1 MTTVDLVIPIHE
13 SPAIEHPLKE
23 SAHLPRA
30 VKSRGPV
37 IPRTRKALLF
47 CSLLVNAV
55 FLSTGT
61 GTCLASGTEAAHP
74 IGQSLAV
81 WTIIPFAGILLSIA
95 LCPLLTPHFWH
106 RHFGKASAFW
116 ALLFA
121 LPFLYVYRGLAFY
134 EILHIFLIDYIPFI
148 ILLWGLFTIS
158 GGIVLK
164 GSLRGTPTVNTVMLL
179 IGTLLASWVGT
190 TGASMVMIRPVL
202 RANKYRVKKAHIIC
216 FFIFLVA
223 NIGGSLTPLGDP
235 PLFLG
240 FLHNVP
246 FFWVTTHLLPEM
258 LAASLILLS
267 LFYVIDLHYFRKEEQ
282 QEEESLLPPSN
293 AGKSAAFGIEGI
305 HNFALLAGVV
315 GIILVSGY
323 WRPGHI
329 SILGVD
335 VHLQNLLR
343 DGVIIVLGL
352 LSLYSTPKR
361 LREAN
366 EFSWFPIM
374 EVAKLFAGIFVT
386 IIPALAIL
394 KAGTHGA
401 LAALITSVETPA
413 HYFWASGILSSFLDN
428 APTYLTFFNMALGKI
443 GISEAAVPAA
453 LATGT
458 AATNPVFIS
467 YLQAVSAGAV
477 FMGANTYIGNAPNF
491 MVKSIAEEAGV
502 NMPSFFGYMF
512 KYSLPILIPVFI
524 LTTFLFF

>member
-1 MTTVDLVIPIHE
+1 MTTEELVIPIHE
-13 SPAIEHPLKE
+13 PPSHDHPSEE
-23 SAHLPRA
+23 SVNLPGA
-30 VKSRGPV
+30 SNSRRPEL
-37 IPRTRKALLF
+37 RRKQKALLL
-47 CSLLVNAV
+47 SSVLANAL
-55 FLSTGT
+55 FLGAGT
-61 GTCLASGTEAAHP
+61 GTCLASGPEGAHG
-74 IGQSLAV
+74 IGQLLPV

-121 LPFLYVYRGLAFY
+121 LPFLYAYRGVAFY

-164 GSLRGTPTVNTVMLL
+164 GSLKGTPAVNTIMLL

-202 RANKYRVKKAHIIC
+202 RANKHRVKKSHIIC

-246 FFWVTTHLLPEM
+246 FFWVTTHILPHMLL
-258 LAASLILLS
+258 ASLLL
-267 LFYVIDLHYFRKEEQ
+267 LGIFYAIDRHYFRKEES
-282 QEEESLLPPSN
+282 ESLTSTAPE
-293 AGKSAAFGIEGI
+293 GKSEKFGIEGL

-315 GIILVSGY
+315 AVILVSGY
-323 WRPGHI
+323 WRPGSI
-329 SILGVD
+329 SILGVTVD
-335 VHLQNLLR
+335 LQNLLR
-343 DGVIIVLGL
+343 DGAIIALGFI
-352 LSLYSTPKR
+352 SLYSTPKR

-366 EFSWFPIM
+366 EFSWFPIL
-374 EVAKLFAGIFVT
+374 EVAKLFAAIFVT

-401 LAALITSVETPA
+401 LAALITAVETPV

-428 APTYLTFFNMALGKI
+428 APTYLTFFNMALGKL
-443 GISEAAVPAA
+443 GLTEAVVPAA
-453 LATGT
+453 LAAGT
-458 AATNPVFIS
+458 ATANPAFIG
-467 YLQAVSAGAV
+467 YLQAISAGAV

-512 KYSLPILIPVFI
+512 KYSIPILIPVFI
-524 LTTFLFF
+524 IITFIFFL

>member
-1 MTTVDLVIPIHE
+1 MTTE
-13 SPAIEHPLKE
+13 APAISIHKSPTPEYPLKPV
-23 SAHLPRA
+23 HLP
-30 VKSRGPV
+30 KSTKRPGPM
-37 IPRTRKALLF
+37 IPRMRKVFLIYSFLANALL
-47 CSLLVNAV
+47 LGV
-55 FLSTGT
+55 GT
-61 GTCLASGTEAAHP
+61 GTCLASGTAAAHP

-121 LPFLYVYRGLAFY
+121 LPFLYVYRGVAFY

-148 ILLWGLFTIS
+148 ILLCGLFTIS
-158 GGIVLK
+158 GGIVLR
-164 GSLRGTPTVNTVMLL
+164 GSLRGSPAVNTVMLL
-179 IGTLLASWVGT
+179 IGTLLASLIGT

-202 RANKYRVKKAHIIC
+202 RANKNRVKKSHIIC

-246 FFWVTTHLLPEM
+246 FFWVTTHLLPHM
-258 LAASLILLS
+258 LLASLLLLA
-267 LFYVIDLHYFRKEEQ
+267 LFYVIDRHYFRKEER
-282 QEEESLLPPSN
+282 ESLPP
-293 AGKSAAFGIEGI
+293 ATTTEKGEAFGIEGV

-315 GIILVSGY
+315 VVILISGY
-323 WRPGHI
+323 WRPGNI
-329 SILGVD
+329 SVLGVTVD
-335 VHLQNLLR
+335 LQNLLR
-343 DGVIIVLGL
+343 DGMIIVLGL

-366 EFSWFPIM
+366 EFSWFPIL
-374 EVAKLFAGIFVT
+374 EVAKLFAAIFVT

-394 KAGTHGA
+394 KAGTQGA
-401 LAALITSVETPA
+401 LAALITAVETPA
-413 HYFWASGILSSFLDN
+413 HYFWASGALSSFLDN

-443 GISEAAVPAA
+443 GLSEAAVPAA
-453 LATGT
+453 LAAGT
-458 AATNPVFIS
+458 AATNPIFIS
-467 YLQAVSAGAV
+467 YLQAISAGAV

-512 KYSLPILIPVFI
+512 KYSIPFLIPVFI
-524 LTTFLFF
+524 LITFIFF

>member
-1 MTTVDLVIPIHE
+1 MTNEGLVNPIHE
-13 SPAIEHPLKE
+13 SPAPG
-23 SAHLPRA
+23 HLPKDPPHLPGA
-30 VKSRGPV
+30 KPLGSVV
-37 IPRTRKALLF
+37 PRTQKALFTWSVLANV
-47 CSLLVNAV
+47 LLLGA
-55 FLSTGT
+55 GT
-61 GTCLASGTEAAHP
+61 GTCLASGAEAAAHA

-121 LPFLYVYRGLAFY
+121 LPFLYVYRGVAFY

-148 ILLWGLFTIS
+148 ILLCGLYTIS
-158 GGIVLK
+158 GGIALR
-164 GSLRGTPTVNTVMLL
+164 GSLRGTPAVNTVMLL
-179 IGTLLASWVGT
+179 IGTLLASLVGT

-202 RANKYRVKKAHIIC
+202 RANKHRVKKAHVIC

-246 FFWVTTHLLPEM
+246 LFWVTTHVLPHM
-258 LAASLILLS
+258 LVASLILLS
-267 LFYVIDLHYFRKEEQ
+267 LFFAIDRHYFRKEER
-282 QEEESLLPPSN
+282 ESMEP
-293 AGKSAAFGIEGI
+293 AESAEGGESFGIEGI

-315 GIILVSGY
+315 GVILVSGY

-329 SILGVD
+329 SVLGVE
-335 VHLQNLLR
+335 VELQNLLR
-343 DGVIIVLGL
+343 DGVIILLGL
-352 LSLYSTPKR
+352 LSLFTTPKR

-366 EFSWFPIM
+366 EFSWFPIL
-374 EVAKLFAGIFVT
+374 EVAKLFAAIFVT

-401 LAALITSVETPA
+401 LAGLVMAVETPA
-413 HYFWASGILSSFLDN
+413 NYFWASGILSSFLDN

-443 GISEAAVPAA
+443 GLSEAAVPAA
-453 LATGT
+453 LAAGT
-458 AATNPVFIS
+458 ATANPVFIS

-512 KYSLPILIPVFI
+512 KYSIPILIPVFI
-524 LTTFLFF
+524 LITFIFF

>member
-1 MTTVDLVIPIHE
+1 MTTEDLVIPIHT
-13 SPAIEHPLKE
+13 SPAPKHPLKE
-23 SAHLPRA
+23 SLHLP
-30 VKSRGPV
+30 KSEKRQGSM
-37 IPRTRKALLF
+37 IPRTRKASMIASVLANALL
-47 CSLLVNAV
+47 LGA
-55 FLSTGT
+55 GT
-61 GTCLASGTEAAHP
+61 GTCLASGTAAAAHS
-74 IGQSLAV
+74 IGQLLPV

-95 LCPLLTPHFWH
+95 LCPLLAPHFWH

-121 LPFLYVYRGLAFY
+121 LPFLYVYRGVAFY

-158 GGIVLK
+158 GGIVLR
-164 GSLRGTPTVNTVMLL
+164 GSLRGTPAVNTVMLL

-202 RANKYRVKKAHIIC
+202 RANKHRVRKAHIVC

-246 FFWVTTHLLPEM
+246 FFWVTTHLLPHM
-258 LAASLILLS
+258 LAASLILLA
-267 LFYVIDLHYFRKEEQ
+267 LFYAVDRHYLRKEER
-282 QEEESLLPPSN
+282 ESLLPPSTED
-293 AGKSAAFGIEGI
+293 KSEAFGIEGV

-315 GIILVSGY
+315 GVILVSGY

-329 SILGVD
+329 SVLGVE

-361 LREAN
+361 LRKAN
-366 EFSWFPIM
+366 EFSWFPIL
-374 EVAKLFAGIFVT
+374 EVAKLFAAIFVT

-394 KAGTHGA
+394 KAGTQGA
-401 LAALITSVETPA
+401 LAALITAVETPA

-443 GISEAAVPAA
+443 GLAEAAVPAA
-453 LATGT
+453 LAAGT
-458 AATNPVFIS
+458 AAANPVFIS
-467 YLQAVSAGAV
+467 YLQAISAGAV

-512 KYSLPILIPVFI
+512 KYSIPILIPVFI
-524 LTTFLFF
+524 LITFIFF